1 MNNIV
6 LIGMPGSGKSTL
18 GVLLAKALG
27 YSFTDTDL
35 IISRIAGKPLQ
46 KILDEGGLDRF
57 LDIEGKVGSELECN
71 STVIATGG
79 SMVLSEEAMKNLKA
93 QGEVLYIN
101 VPLNEIKRR
110 VTNIKTRGIAF
121 KKGETLDDVY
131 RVRVPLYEKY
141 ADITVDFVDC
151 SNGGIEETINLMVDK
166 INNL

>member
-1 MNNIV
+1 MENIV

-46 KILDEGGLDRF
+46 KILDEDGLDSF
-57 LDIEGKVGSELECN
+57 LHLEEQVGAELECGH
-71 STVIATGG
+71 TVIATGG

-93 QGEVLYIN
+93 QGKAVYIN
-101 VPLNEIKRR
+101 VPLDEIKRR

-121 KKGETLDDVY
+121 HKGETLDDVF

-141 ADITVDFVDC
+141 ADITVDFTDC
-151 SNGGIEETINLMVDK
+151 SNGGIEDTINLMVEK
-166 INNL
+166 INKI

>member
-1 MNNIV
+1 MENIV

-46 KILDEGGLDRF
+46 KILDENGLDSF
-57 LDIEGKVGSELECN
+57 LQLEEQVGAELECGH
-71 STVIATGG
+71 TVIATGG

-93 QGEVLYIN
+93 QGKAVYIN
-101 VPLNEIKRR
+101 VPLDEIKRR

-121 KKGETLDDVY
+121 RKGETLDDVF

-141 ADITVDFVDC
+141 ADITVDFTDC
-151 SNGGIEETINLMVDK
+151 SNGGIEDTINLMVEK
-166 INNL
+166 INKL